1 LPIATTDRT
10 PTADTTT
17 LDGSPAR
24 PRAAP
29 CYAGVPD
36 RLAAL
41 LADAV
46 ALSALAFVVA
56 LAVSIVL
63 GPAVDLDPSAEST
76 RDVVE
81 VDGAVAVVDALLVGA
96 LGLAYFAGSWR
107 RSGRTPGQRL
117 LALRV
122 ATQDGG
128 RLSTRQAVIRWA
140 SLVAP
145 FSLAALAGAAVPGL
159 AAVALLLAGVW
170 YVALLISASLDR
182 AGRGLH
188 DRIAGTAVGKVAA
201 AWPAL
206 HEDAE
211 GVR

>member
-1 LPIATTDRT
+1 M
-10 PTADTTT
+10 
-17 LDGSPAR
+17 
-24 PRAAP
+24 P

-41 LADAV
+41 LVDAV
-46 ALSALAFVVA
+46 VFSVLAFVVA

-63 GPAVDLDPSAEST
+63 GPAVDLDPSAESAGDAV
-76 RDVVE
+76 RADR
-81 VDGAVAVVDALLVGA
+81 GVAVVDALLVGA
-96 LGLAYFAGSWR
+96 LGAVYFTASWR

-122 ATQDGG
+122 AAARDGG
-128 RLSTRQAVIRWA
+128 RLTTRQALLRWA
-140 SLVAP
+140 LLVAP
-145 FSLAALAGAAVPGL
+145 FSLAAVAGAAVPGL
-159 AAVALLLAGVW
+159 APVALLLALLW
-170 YVALLISASLDR
+170 YLALLISASVTG

-188 DRIAGTAVGKVAA
+188 DRLAGTAVGKVAA

-206 HEDAE
+206 REDAD

>member
-1 LPIATTDRT
+1 MSKSTAARLRAT
-10 PTADTTT
+10 PH
-17 LDGSPAR
+17 
-24 PRAAP
+24 
-29 CYAGVPD
+29 YAGVPD

-46 ALSALAFVVA
+46 LVSVLAFVVA
-56 LAVSIVL
+56 VAVSLAL
-63 GPAVDLDPSAEST
+63 GPAVDLRPSAESGG
-76 RDVVE
+76 DAVS
-81 VDGAVAVVDALLVGA
+81 VDSAIAVLDALLVAA

-122 ATQDGG
+122 ASAPDGG
-128 RLSTRQAVIRWA
+128 RLTARHAVLRWA
-140 SLVAP
+140 LLVAP
-145 FSLAALAGAAVPGL
+145 FSLAAVAGAAVPDL
-159 AAVALLLAGVW
+159 SATALLVAGLW
-170 YVALLISASLDR
+170 YVALLVSATLDG

-188 DRIAGTAVGKVAA
+188 DRIAGTAVGKVAP

-206 HEDAE
+206 DGDAD